1 MSQTYEVW
9 KTAELSKA
17 FLEGVRGAIP
27 LAAEQIDILLRIIR
41 KAQPNLDNFLDLG
54 CGDGILGRSIL
65 SQYPNARGVFLDL
78 SETMV
83 MAAQEKVNLSS
94 DQISFI
100 LQDFSHKDWVKLIE
114 NHAPFDVIVSGF
126 SIHHQPD
133 DRKKELY
140 EEIFD
145 LLKPG
150 GIFLNLEH
158 IASTT
163 PWGEQLFDE
172 LFVDSLYAYHQQ
184 FGNNLT
190 REEVDQKYYHRA
202 DKTANL
208 LTSVELQCDWL
219 REIGYQNVD
228 CFMKLFEI
236 ALFGGMKKG

>member
-41 KAQPNLDNFLDLG
+41 KAQPNLDIFLDLG

-65 SQYPNARGVFLDL
+65 SQYPDAKGVFLDI

-83 MAAQEKVNLSS
+83 KVAQDKVNLSS
-94 DQISFI
+94 DKISFI
-100 LQDFSHKDWVKLIE
+100 LQDFSQKDWVKTIE
-114 NHAPFDVIVSGF
+114 DYAPFDVIVSGF

-133 DRKKELY
+133 ERKKELY
-140 EEIFD
+140 QEIFD
-145 LLKPG
+145 LLQPG

-158 IASTT
+158 IASAT

-184 FGNNLT
+184 LGNDLT
-190 REEVDQKYYHRA
+190 REEVDQKYYNRA

-236 ALFGGMKKG
+236 ALFGGRKAG